1 MLGPRGWIYGT
12 ALLISIGIFYAL
24 FAHEPVKTFRET
36 LNLSSSSRPDFTT
49 VDTSAAPLEDG
60 LEPVLG
66 PLRPYKEGFTIA
78 SPTYHRTE
86 GLTEYLDNYA
96 TGDVPSL
103 HKIILIWNNEEDA
116 PGWLNK
122 TLTKYQVPIVLE
134 RRARNSKNYRFQR
147 TPAIE
152 TAAVLALD
160 DDMVIKPRD
169 VEYAFQSWQ
178 MYRYPR
184 KRMVGYIRRRVSPQ
198 GDYRMSPSPE
208 GYSMVL
214 TKSAFIHVDW
224 MDLWWADTPIMRDFR
239 DYVDSRKLP
248 ERYPDLTT
256 GCEDIAMSYLYG
268 HYAQTPPLWIAGA
281 EFHDIGHS
289 KLDGISTQ
297 EGHNDARQ
305 ACVHHFRE
313 VFGKDSL
320 INTQIHASVI
330 AEEDENAGRVD

>member
-12 ALLISIGIFYAL
+12 ALLIAIGIFYAL
-24 FAHEPVKTFRET
+24 FAHEPAKIFRET
-36 LNLSSSSRPDFTT
+36 LHLPSSSRPDFTT

-66 PLRPYKEGFTIA
+66 PLRPYREGFTIV

-103 HKIILIWNNEEDA
+103 HKIIIIWNNEDDA

-169 VEYAFQSWQ
+169 VEYAFQAWQ

-198 GDYRMSPSPE
+198 GDYRMSPSPD

-224 MDLWWADTPIMRDFR
+224 MDLWWADTPIMR
-239 DYVDSRKLP
+239 
-248 ERYPDLTT
+248 
-256 GCEDIAMSYLYG
+256 
-268 HYAQTPPLWIAGA
+268 
-281 EFHDIGHS
+281 
-289 KLDGISTQ
+289 
-297 EGHNDARQ
+297 
-305 ACVHHFRE
+305 
-313 VFGKDSL
+313 
-320 INTQIHASVI
+320 
-330 AEEDENAGRVD
+330 